1 MIRREDVTFIDSLS
15 EPVIQNVAVIS
26 ERVTAENEGA
36 GSVSFTVAKESIA
49 QEVNVDSTHV
59 FECYFGRDLT
69 DSELDWLSTASFM
82 EVVERYA
89 LPIGGD
95 FK

>member
-26 ERVTAENEGA
+26 ERVIAENEGA
-36 GSVSFTVAKESIA
+36 GSVSFTVAKESIE
-49 QEVNVDSTHV
+49 QEVNADSARV
-59 FECYFGRDLT
+59 FECYFGKELT
-69 DSELDWLSTASFM
+69 DNELEWLSTASFI

-89 LPIGGD
+89 LTIGGD
-95 FK
+95 A

>member
-26 ERVTAENEGA
+26 ERVIAENEGA

-49 QEVNVDSTHV
+49 QGVNVDSLAV
-59 FECYFGRDLT
+59 VEESKAVDYGRDL
-69 DSELDWLSTASFM
+69 LINLI
-82 EVVERYA
+82 
-89 LPIGGD
+89 LGG
-95 FK
+95 K